1 MEELELKSTIQVC
14 QLNELTPEE
23 VWHIY
28 SLQSSWFED

>member
-23 VWHIY
+23 QHL
-28 SLQSSWFED
+28 LQLAI